1 MVPDCSL
8 GRAGLCESVLPTA
21 ASRAGHPEGGG
32 ERAAAWGG
40 GREDLGAPAFSCSL
54 LGMP

>member
-8 GRAGLCESVLPTA
+8 GRAGLCESVLPAA
-21 ASRAGHPEGGG
+21 ASRPRHPEGRG

-40 GREDLGAPAFSCSL
+40 GREDLGALAFSCL
-54 LGMP
+54 PLGTP

>member
-8 GRAGLCESVLPTA
+8 GRAGLCESVLPTV

-40 GREDLGAPAFSCSL
+40 GHEDLGAPAFSCSL